1 MVHYTPPIRQTFSSS
16 VSKRKYK
23 KKVSWP
29 KFMFL
34 VKMHGRVIFNTAIVK
49 NENYGFRWPTN
60 LKSWNTLF
68 IIFSSLSMSKLSTWP
83 QPSLLLQIE
92 RICQINQDYIITIIG
107 IICDRL
113 SYLRLSAAR
122 TRLYITDDTYIKPRL
137 LKCNYYYS

>member
-1 MVHYTPPIRQTFSSS
+1 
-16 VSKRKYK
+16 
-23 KKVSWP
+23 
-29 KFMFL
+29 
-34 VKMHGRVIFNTAIVK
+34 
-49 NENYGFRWPTN
+49 
-60 LKSWNTLF
+60 
-68 IIFSSLSMSKLSTWP
+68 MSKLSTWP